1 MKNYSKYYSKKKS
14 KRQKR
19 SIKNRNEGRKYIELL
34 NLSHKHIKS
43 DNLVNTFTKDDYLL
57 LPYLKQGFKKGYS
70 ILKNKDIIKE
80 INCHALCMTV
90 SILNDIIGYKPYN
103 KLYSYELLYLFFIS
117 YLIEDD
123 QLTKKEASLKHA
135 LRKLELR
142 IRQHTIRYERYK
154 KEKGETHKET
164 RRSLSMI
171 QENLLKKEQL
181 IKGKDMTGLKGL
193 FRLDVCNNIDCEYLH
208 EYKMEKSEKWNLSYQ
223 KFCSYIPELFKGII
237 WINMNKIFNRKSVFN
252 IDFNLNIIPI
262 NLNIRHI
269 FRNNPNVVLLP
280 QKLMYNNM
288 LFYNNKERDQSL
300 LKDMKNN
307 KFWVYVYDKNPLF
320 LKPEKIPINSLYNKH
335 YVVAQLNFDY
345 NWRNSTEEKQ
355 MEVYE
360 NFNNFIQGPTTNMQS
375 RTPDPV
381 LKNIQKT
388 PRKNRM
394 GTIEYDLIEN
404 IENTNT
410 IHWLYMHRDR
420 MNNYIKEV

>member
-1 MKNYSKYYSKKKS
+1 MKNYSKKKS

-19 SIKNRNEGRKYIELL
+19 SIKNRNESRKYIELM

-43 DNLVNTFTKDDYLL
+43 DNLVNIFNKDDYLL

-103 KLYSYELLYLFFIS
+103 KLNSYELLYLFFIS
-117 YLIEDD
+117 YLINDD

-142 IRQHTIRYERYK
+142 IRVHTIRYERYK

-171 QENLLKKEQL
+171 QENVLKKEQL

-223 KFCSYIPELFKGII
+223 KFCLYIPELFKGII

-252 IDFNLNIIPI
+252 TIDYNLNIIPI
-262 NLNIRHI
+262 NLNIRHV
-269 FRNNPNVVLLP
+269 FHNNPNIVLLP
-280 QKLMYNNM
+280 QELIYNNK

-320 LKPEKIPINSLYNKH
+320 LKPEKMPVTGLYNKH

-355 MEVYE
+355 REVYE
-360 NFNNFIQGPTTNMQS
+360 KFNNFIQGPNKS
-375 RTPDPV
+375 RTPDPI
-381 LKNIQKT
+381 LKNIQKK
-388 PRKNRM
+388 PRKTRM
-394 GTIEYDLIEN
+394 GTIENDLIEN
-404 IENTNT
+404 IENSIT

-420 MNNYIKEV
+420 INNYIKENIIQYF